1 MISRR
6 LFLSAGAPLALGAC
20 ASTGSLQS
28 TVKGFADKLYTDV
41 NVVAAYL
48 EAIIKQVVAKTM
60 TVASAAQALL
70 AQGEPYVVPAL
81 KIFVSLVKLAGQVA
95 AANGNLAGNAK
106 VQSVL
111 GQATTLAN
119 NPIVQSAVATNTMPS
134 DPLTIVT
141 GLIDLGSQIYALTGA
156 SPTAAAQSA

>member
-1 MISRR
+1 MNRR
-6 LFLSAGAPLALGAC
+6 HFLFAAAAPLALGAC
-20 ASTGSLQS
+20 TSTSFQAGFN
-28 TVKGFADKLYTDV
+28 GFASELYTDV

-48 EAIIKQVVAKTM
+48 ESLIKQVVAKTM

-70 AQGEPYVVPAL
+70 AAGEPYVVPSL
-81 KIFVSLVKLAGQVA
+81 KLFVSMVKLAGQVVS
-95 AANGNLAGNAK
+95 ANAKLSGNAK

-119 NPIVQSAVATNTMPS
+119 NPIVQSAVATNSMPS

-141 GLIDLGSQIYALTGA
+141 GLIDIGAQIYALTGA
-156 SPTAAAQSA
+156 SPTAAAANA